1 MVGEGADMADMHLL
15 VQVDGVDA
23 AAAYAALTTTDGING
38 WWTSRATGSGGAAGD
53 RLSMSFPDAPVTW
66 DMTVVEA
73 DRPVRVAWNC
83 TGGPPGW
90 PGTRVAWSIE
100 TVEPGVVVRL
110 DHTGFGAVDDMF
122 RIVTVGWAQM
132 LLSLKDYLTS
142 GVRKPF
148 FDF

>member
-1 MVGEGADMADMHLL
+1 MADMHHL

-23 AAAYAALTTTDGING
+23 AAAYAALTTRDGITG
-38 WWTSRATGSGGAAGD
+38 WWTSRAEVSGGGVGD
-53 RLSMSFPDAPVTW
+53 TLSMSFPDAPFTW
-66 DMTVVEA
+66 DMGVAAADKPARVEW
-73 DRPVRVAWNC
+73 DC

-90 PGTRVAWSIE
+90 TDTHVVWAIEPTGT
-100 TVEPGVVVRL
+100 GVVVRF
-110 DHTGFGAVDDMF
+110 DHAGFAAVDDMF

-132 LLSLKDYLTS
+132 LLSLKEYLAT